1 MNIITLLTPKEKT
14 FYLDSKSTIRQA
26 LEKYDFH
33 KFTTVP
39 LIDKEGH
46 YITSLSQGDVLR
58 YIKNNCNFN
67 IGIAESQTID
77 LVDKYRPYKSLD
89 ISSPIK
95 DVIQLLFEQNFIP
108 IVDDRGMYIGIIK
121 RKVVLKYFYE
131 NINQIKKL

>member
-1 MNIITLLTPKEKT
+1 MNIIALLTPKDKT
-14 FYLDSKSTIRQA
+14 YYLDSKSTIRQA

-33 KFTTVP
+33 KFTIVP

-46 YITSLSQGDVLR
+46 YVTSLSEGDILR

-67 IGIAESQTID
+67 LEIAETQTID
-77 LVDKYRPYKSLD
+77 LVEKYRPYKSLD

-95 DVIQLLFEQNFIP
+95 DVIQLLIEQNFIP

-121 RKVVLKYFYE
+121 RKGVLKYFYE
-131 NINQIKKL
+131 NINKIKRL

>member
-1 MNIITLLTPKEKT
+1 DI
-14 FYLDSKSTIRQA
+14 
-26 LEKYDFH
+26 
-33 KFTTVP
+33 
-39 LIDKEGH
+39 
-46 YITSLSQGDVLR
+46 LR

-89 ISSPIK
+89 ISSPVR